1 MEFCAA
7 SPTLWGAEEIVNG
20 MGGFDLLDDWCE
32 IRRFCE
38 YKFKTAKSS
47 SNSWDLRLF
56 FGTGVMPIGTPVSL
70 GYTLVGFRR
79 VMLLVRGVVV

>member
-1 MEFCAA
+1 MGWLRKQEVVEFCAA
-7 SPTLWGAEEIVNG
+7 SPTRWGAEEIVNG

-47 SNSWDLRLF
+47 SNCA
-56 FGTGVMPIGTPVSL
+56 VS
-70 GYTLVGFRR
+70 RR
-79 VMLLVRGVVV
+79 VC